1 MKRLCAFCFFLLL
14 IRASPL
20 QKCQNKIVPQKTLGP
35 RIISGYEA
43 SLGQLP
49 WQAGITFEGE
59 ENNWFCGGSIIS
71 SEWILTAGH
80 CIDGASA
87 AAVYVG
93 VVQLSTAVEI
103 IISKEF
109 ILHESYNPSSIS
121 NDIGLVKLSE
131 SLTLNDYV
139 KPIALASEELEAGM
153 GVTVSGFGFTSDDD
167 QYISNVLNYVTVA
180 IIDNSECELVYG
192 KQIISDEMVC
202 GVANSNQGSCSG
214 DSGGPVV
221 TDAVEDPV
229 LVALV
234 SFASLMG
241 CESGYPSGFTRTAPY
256 RNWIKNIT
264 GV

>member
-153 GVTVSGFGFTSDDD
+153 GVTVSGFGFTSDGKHV
-167 QYISNVLNYVTVA
+167 QVISNFDHKIYF
-180 IIDNSECELVYG
+180 NS
-192 KQIISDEMVC
+192 
-202 GVANSNQGSCSG
+202 
-214 DSGGPVV
+214 
-221 TDAVEDPV
+221 
-229 LVALV
+229 
-234 SFASLMG
+234 
-241 CESGYPSGFTRTAPY
+241 R
-256 RNWIKNIT
+256 
-264 GV
+264 